1 MSTTTT
7 DYKPEAV
14 RDRIVDVFRKRKGE
28 ATTADLV
35 ALTGLPKARVES
47 ELPAVSDE
55 FGARLRVTESGEIL
69 YSFPSGLHSRYKGL
83 GPSLKRFWKAFKKGA
98 IAAAKLVFKV
108 WIVVMLV
115 GYFVLFVALILL
127 ALLASIAVSFG
138 GGKDDRSDRRGGG
151 GIGGLYLASR
161 LVDTFVRLWF
171 YSELFKSPEQRY
183 YEGQRRVERKK
194 ERRPLYKAIFS
205 FVFGDGDPNP
215 DWDSVEKKAVVAFL
229 QANKGIITIHEFMAI
244 TGLPPLEA
252 ETRINRYL
260 FEFEGE
266 PRVSDAGTI
275 YYSFESLLR
284 RSDKADRTMGNTVPM
299 KRLAAF
305 SSNPKK
311 MNGWFAF
318 LNGFNLLFGGYFASQ
333 ALSSHALLGPLYSGE
348 YAAKIVMTRG
358 FDAFY
363 LFTHQLLGKLAG
375 IADPSVAL
383 LWGLGLVPLVF
394 SVLFYLI
401 PFLRKFRVDA
411 ANEEVKRGNMRRI
424 AYRSVIAK
432 PQGLTAEAVRQAASG
447 AAAASPK
454 DPAAAEKIL
463 VELAASSHGEPVEGG
478 AYSYPEIASSEVEAG
493 KARVAVKEADFDLGA
508 TVFDSHSGS
517 TQ

>member
-1 MSTTTT
+1 MNTTTT
-7 DYKPEAV
+7 EYKPEAV
-14 RDRIVDVFRKRKGE
+14 RDKIVDVFKKRKGE

-35 ALTGLPKARVES
+35 ALTGLPKARVEA

-69 YSFPSGLHSRYKGL
+69 YSFPSGLHSRYKGF
-83 GPSLKRFWKAFKKGA
+83 GPSLRRFWKAFRNGA

-115 GYFVLFVALILL
+115 GYFVLFVALVLL

-138 GGKDDRSDRRGGG
+138 GGKDDRDDRRGG

-194 ERRPLYKAIFS
+194 ERKPLYKAIFS

-266 PRVSDAGTI
+266 PRVSEAGTI
-275 YYSFESLLR
+275 YYSFDSLLR
-284 RSDKADRTMGNTVPM
+284 RSDRTDRTMGNTVPM

-311 MNGWFAF
+311 MNGWFVF

-333 ALSSHALLGPLYSGE
+333 ALSSHAVLDLLYTGE
-348 YAAKIVMTRG
+348 YASKIVMTRG

-375 IADPSVAL
+375 SGDPSVVL

-394 SVLFYLI
+394 SVVFYLI
-401 PFLRKFRVDA
+401 PFLRKFRMDA

-424 AYRSVIAK
+424 AYRAVIAK
-432 PQGLTAEAVRQAASG
+432 PQGITAETVAQAASG

-454 DPAAAEKIL
+454 DPGAAEKIL
-463 VELAASSHGEPVEGG
+463 VELAASSHGEPLEGG
-478 AYSYPEIASSEVEAG
+478 GYSYSEIASSEVEAG
-493 KARVAVKEADFDLGA
+493 KARVAVKDSDFDLGA
-508 TVFDSHSGS
+508 TVFDSHSGDA
-517 TQ
+517 Q